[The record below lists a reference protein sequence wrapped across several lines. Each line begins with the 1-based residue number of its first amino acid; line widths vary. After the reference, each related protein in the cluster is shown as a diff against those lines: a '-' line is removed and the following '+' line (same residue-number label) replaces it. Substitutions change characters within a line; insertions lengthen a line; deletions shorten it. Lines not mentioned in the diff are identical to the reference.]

1 MSKLLQIVSLIL
13 AFSCIACHPE
23 RYNDESSTIK
33 NLLVAI
39 LAVAITVPVIF
50 GLVKLF
56 KKMYADTKKKLY
68 EEVKAML
75 QADVVAQ
82 QNQQAV
88 YQSLLGRQDDQLA
101 YPRRSN
107 YIPRFNN
114 DMNKSSI
121 ERVQYLFV

>member
-13 AFSCIACHPE
+13 AFSSIACHPE
-23 RYNDESSTIK
+23 RYDENSTIK
-33 NLLVAI
+33 MLLLAI
-39 LAVAITVPVIF
+39 LAVAITVPVIY

-56 KKMYADTKKKLY
+56 QKMYADTKKKLY

-75 QADVVAQ
+75 QADAVA
-82 QNQQAV
+82 QQAV
-88 YQSLLGRQDDQLA
+88 YYSLLGRQDDQLA
-101 YPRRSN
+101 FPRRSN

>member
-13 AFSCIACHPE
+13 AFSSIACHPE
-23 RYNDESSTIK
+23 RYDESSTIK
-33 NLLVAI
+33 MLLLAI
-39 LAVAITVPVIF
+39 LAVAITVPVIY

-56 KKMYADTKKKLY
+56 QKMYADTKKKLY

-75 QADVVAQ
+75 QADAVAQ
-82 QNQQAV
+82 QGV
-88 YQSLLGRQDDQLA
+88 YHSLLGRQDDQLA
-101 YPRRSN
+101 FPRRSN

>member
-13 AFSCIACHPE
+13 AFSSIACHPE
-23 RYNDESSTIK
+23 RYDENSTIK
-33 NLLVAI
+33 MLLLAI
-39 LAVAITVPVIF
+39 LAVAITVPVIY

-56 KKMYADTKKKLY
+56 QKMYADTKKKLY

-75 QADVVAQ
+75 QADAVAQ
-82 QNQQAV
+82 QGV

-101 YPRRSN
+101 FPRRSN

>member
-13 AFSCIACHPE
+13 AFSSIACHPE
-23 RYNDESSTIK
+23 RYDENSTIK
-33 NLLVAI
+33 MLLLAI
-39 LAVAITVPVIF
+39 LAVTITVPVIY

-56 KKMYADTKKKLY
+56 QKMYADTKKKLY

-75 QADVVAQ
+75 QADAVAQ
-82 QNQQAV
+82 QGV
-88 YQSLLGRQDDQLA
+88 YHSLLGRQDDQLA
-101 YPRRSN
+101 FPRRSN

>member
-23 RYNDESSTIK
+23 RYHDESSTIK

>member
-13 AFSCIACHPE
+13 AFSSIACHPE
-23 RYNDESSTIK
+23 RYDENSTIK
-33 NLLVAI
+33 MLLLAI
-39 LAVAITVPVIF
+39 LAVAITVPVIY

-56 KKMYADTKKKLY
+56 QKMYADTKKKLY

-101 YPRRSN
+101 FPRRSN

>member
-13 AFSCIACHPE
+13 AFSSIACHPE
-23 RYNDESSTIK
+23 RYDENSTIK
-33 NLLVAI
+33 MLLLAI
-39 LAVAITVPVIF
+39 LAVAITVPVIY

-56 KKMYADTKKKLY
+56 QKMYADTKKKLY

-75 QADVVAQ
+75 QADAVAQ
-82 QNQQAV
+82 QGV
-88 YQSLLGRQDDQLA
+88 YHSLLGRQDDQLA
-101 YPRRSN
+101 VPRRSN